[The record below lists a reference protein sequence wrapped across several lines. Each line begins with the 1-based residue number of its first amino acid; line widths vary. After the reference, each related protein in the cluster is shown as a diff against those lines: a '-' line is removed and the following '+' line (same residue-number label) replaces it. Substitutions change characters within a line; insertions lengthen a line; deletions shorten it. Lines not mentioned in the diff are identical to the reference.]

1 MLTLYFVQRLN
12 KQTGQWEDQIRYDTP
27 EEAQRFI
34 ERAMNHKFR
43 ARNLRLRTVKRVRKP
58 PDYLA

>member
-1 MLTLYFVQRLN
+1 MA
-12 KQTGQWEDQIRYDTP
+12 EDQIRYDTP